1 MALTQ
6 EEREERRRQNRRDE
20 KNGKSRMAGDELL
33 KSREEKEAYRQSLL
47 TDEELRNERIQNV
60 KFKGGLTALPEDY
73 DPIKVVTA
81 LKGSWG
87 QEDLARYNDL
97 FGGGDEDKATS
108 PGEPMDP
115 NDPAD
120 GVITAPVNG
129 DSGGDMIQN
138 PPSIGGGLKDN
149 SGFINNF
156 QYKNDHNYSI
166 NATGGSSVDN
176 SRDYSIN
183 QTNYGDS
190 SRTFKYGGNDIGS
203 GYDVDPQSPVRDSG
217 LFMYDF
223 MKRYNLKPM

>member
-20 KNGKSRMAGDELL
+20 RNGKSRMAGDELL

-60 KFKGGLTALPEDY
+60 KFTGGLTTLPDDY

-97 FGGGDEDKATS
+97 FGGGEDTTG
-108 PGEPMDP
+108 PEEPTGP
-115 NDPAD
+115 INDPAT
-120 GVITAPVNG
+120 GVPTAPVDN
-129 DSGGDMIQN
+129 GGDQIIKLPKN
-138 PPSIGGGLKDN
+138 PIGGGIGGGATQIVQNDNDVTNSFNNSSNFSYTQDN
-149 SGFINNF
+149 S
-156 QYKNDHNYSI
+156 
-166 NATGGSSVDN
+166 ATQNVYGG
-176 SRDYSIN
+176 
-183 QTNYGDS
+183 S

-203 GYDVDPQSPVRDSG
+203 GYDVDPQSPVKDSG